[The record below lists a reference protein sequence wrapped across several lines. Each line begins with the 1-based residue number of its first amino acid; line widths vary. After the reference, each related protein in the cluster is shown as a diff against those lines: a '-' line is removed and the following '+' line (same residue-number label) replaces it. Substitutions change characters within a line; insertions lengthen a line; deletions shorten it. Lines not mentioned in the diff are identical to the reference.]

1 MLAAA
6 SPSKATMQ
14 HMIRP
19 LRATARK
26 WRCPRGQV
34 SHRAWAGVVAG
45 VAARHASRA
54 GSRLRL
60 QAALEPEMTETSAD
74 LESPETEQDPALED
88 ESADRVAKSMKLLD
102 EYSEEMHPGHKPG
115 RFAEVGPE
123 FEGME
128 FDGLRWKMQST
139 GGDPSQSSQSQA
151 LMTLSEEDRMLATKY
166 EAAGGLGL
174 CLNRA
179 WTIPDKLRA
188 EARSLLRSVAG
199 EPEEGNEELMADS
212 MLDSERVNVPW
223 DELKSQLGTK
233 EVGPVERAALLL
245 HAADIAEER
254 EAVMR
259 NTWSDIEFGGGEMSN
274 AELVARLE
282 RQFAG
287 QLVKSAEVRIRH
299 RKEQEKKGTK
309 KPEET
314 EKREQG
320 VQGQQNDGIFDMVL
334 KDCQDARDL
343 QHRLPPSELTATLNE
358 PRNLGV
364 ALDLIGVYLKNYE
377 IDKCDYVLE
386 RVVPLARK
394 RGGTWLIKAL
404 DKLCAVRMKQFRAYD
419 ALVALKEIEQ
429 NVPFQPEEGWEFHDI
444 MYRNFAWCYS
454 SLDEAEKCLEYTRK
468 SVEVKKANG
477 VQPTWFD
484 IWDLGKAHA
493 RLGQKT
499 QQREEMKIG
508 FELCVKAGEIHR
520 TAEASDRIM
529 LAKILSN
536 VGEVAMGIG
545 DSHFLKEEKEE
556 AREWYE
562 KAEKPLA
569 ESYELHVSSLGPM
582 KPLAGWQA
590 GTMAHCMVRLER
602 WPEAREYLALALRV
616 ECTKDSTT
624 NGSLIELLDRVVSCH
639 QELGDMPGMLEY
651 VPDLEEAMRGLRQ
664 RGWDRRERDV
674 YALLLQRISTVLL
687 LASEGTGQ
695 MIGKALQV
703 LEEAANNLQIFIGD
717 AARPED
723 LPDVDAEV
731 DLELPEEDEKAKIKK
746 KKFGPQVDN
755 AGELLEQIR
764 TSIKILKV
772 SQTGSEQ
779 EVQAAAGKSSTAST
793 ARFEEHVPEPPAPT
807 PAPAPAKTPPAKTP
821 PAAETTS
828 PEPAFRRDGLNSLRG
843 VLREV
848 SRAR

>member
-1 MLAAA
+1 MLSASTPACKNAIMRSALRPMARWKGAARRSWRTKGPEHHAALASMAALAARRRF
-6 SPSKATMQ
+6 ATM
-14 HMIRP
+14 R
-19 LRATARK
+19 RAQAEPVDPVDLAELADAK
-26 WRCPRGQV
+26 
-34 SHRAWAGVVAG
+34 AK
-45 VAARHASRA
+45 AADEGA
-54 GSRLRL
+54 
-60 QAALEPEMTETSAD
+60 EE
-74 LESPETEQDPALED
+74 
-88 ESADRVAKSMKLLD
+88 ESAERVAKSMQLLD

-123 FEGME
+123 FDGME
-128 FDGLRWKMQST
+128 FDGLRWRMKAI
-139 GGDPSQSSQSQA
+139 GDGEASSSQSEA
-151 LMTLSEEDRMLATKY
+151 LMTLTEEDRVLATQY
-166 EAAGGLGL
+166 EAEGGLGL

-179 WTIPDKLRA
+179 WTVPDRLRA
-188 EARSLLRSVAG
+188 EARSILRTVAG
-199 EPEEGNEELMADS
+199 EAEEGDEEQMEDS
-212 MLDSERVNVPW
+212 MLGSQKVNVPW
-223 DELKSQLGTK
+223 DELQSQLGAEK
-233 EVGPVERAALLL
+233 VGPVEKAALLL

-259 NTWSDIEFGGGEMSN
+259 NTWSDIEFDEGEMSN

-287 QLVKSAEVRIRH
+287 QLVRSAEVRIRH
-299 RKEQEKKGTK
+299 RREQEQKDGPVKQEPMPQAARVRFGLRTL
-309 KPEET
+309 EAS
-314 EKREQG
+314 EK
-320 VQGQQNDGIFDMVL
+320 NDGIFDMVL

-343 QHRLPPSELTATLNE
+343 QQRLPPSELTATLNE

-419 ALVALKEIEQ
+419 ALVALKEIEA

-454 SLDEAEKCLEYTRK
+454 SLDEADKCLEYTRK
-468 SVEVKKANG
+468 SVEVKKTNG

-499 QQREEMKIG
+499 QQRDEMKIG

-545 DSHFLKEEKEE
+545 DSFFLEEKKED

-562 KAEKPLA
+562 KAQQPLG

-624 NGSLIELLDRVVSCH
+624 NGSLIELLDRVVNCH

-651 VPDLEEAMRGLRQ
+651 VPDLEQAMRGLRQ

-674 YALLLQRISTVLL
+674 FAMLLQRISTVLL
-687 LASEGTGQ
+687 LADDGKGK
-695 MIGKALQV
+695 MISKALDV
-703 LEEAANNLQIFIGD
+703 LQEAANNLQIFIGE

-723 LPDVDAEV
+723 MPDEEEV
-731 DLELPEEDEKAKIKK
+731 DLNLPDEEEKAKIKK

-755 AGELLEQIR
+755 AGELLEQIQ

-772 SQTGSEQ
+772 SQSAQPDTEADELGGTE
-779 EVQAAAGKSSTAST
+779 AAND
-793 ARFEEHVPEPPAPT
+793 FEEPLPSPP
-807 PAPAPAKTPPAKTP
+807 PPPGSAG
-821 PAAETTS
+821 
-828 PEPAFRRDGLNSLRG
+828 PAFRRDGLGSLRN
-843 VLREV
+843 VLQEV
-848 SRAR
+848 SRPR